1 MAEKVR
7 NLIETNKIVR
17 RLIALVLSFCL
28 LLAIVI
34 VYLRNSLGWFAS
46 NKDVSGNGAQVKVT
60 ADNFPDMHAWR
71 FELTQTLTGGDED
84 ADSLI
89 KTGTWVDALDNETTT
104 APKGILPVIENTV
117 EQNVEKE
124 KFTFRSLQLGTV
136 DNLLSLSADN
146 CFYIRFDITE
156 EKLYQ
161 ISLGYSLVEA
171 GIHFYQT
178 DGTEVGSETIPKG
191 PFVDLFVVDYF
202 VSTTAYDPST
212 DTAQSTTVFDAMELL
227 CTNTSLENGADL
239 LALPEQEN
247 AYYLYIRFSPD
258 LEKCFEATDHI
269 AQYMPCEITF
279 DVTLTVEFN

>member
-7 NLIETNKIVR
+7 NLIEKNKIVR

-46 NKDVSGNGAQVKVT
+46 NKDVSGIGAQVKVT

-178 DGTEVGSETIPKG
+178 DGAEVDSSVIPRG

-202 VSTTAYDPST
+202 VSTTAYDLST
-212 DTAQSTTVFDAMELL
+212 DTASSTTVFDAMELL
-227 CTNTSLENGADL
+227 CTNDSLENGADL